1 MINLTIGENQGQQ
14 RLDRFLKKYFA
25 KASLSYIYR
34 LVRKDVKLNGRRA
47 KPETMLAAGDELIIY
62 ISAEEALS
70 LQGAKASLRAADAG
84 ARPRTKKQFTVVYE
98 DENILIAA
106 KPFGLLTHGDG
117 REKKNHLANQVV
129 DYLIEKGEYRPS
141 REPTFTPAPANRLD
155 RNTTGL
161 IAAGKSLA
169 GLQIL
174 SEAFRSRTLSKY
186 YLCVVCGTVTEP
198 MRLDGY
204 LEKDPAA
211 NQVSV
216 FRQPAPGRSRILT
229 EYEPVDRTEG
239 YTLLKVR
246 LITGKTHQIRA
257 LLASAGHPLAGDP
270 RYGDPK
276 DCRRLRQQ
284 TGIGSQLL
292 HSWKLVFPQMPAP
305 LEHVSGRSFQAPLPE
320 TFRQICPRWT
330 ADLEL

>member
-1 MINLTIGENQGQQ
+1 M
-14 RLDRFLKKYFA
+14 
-25 KASLSYIYR
+25 
-34 LVRKDVKLNGRRA
+34 
-47 KPETMLAAGDELIIY
+47 
-62 ISAEEALS
+62 
-70 LQGAKASLRAADAG
+70 
-84 ARPRTKKQFTVVYE
+84 
-98 DENILIAA
+98 
-106 KPFGLLTHGDG
+106 
-117 REKKNHLANQVV
+117 
-129 DYLIEKGEYRPS
+129 
-141 REPTFTPAPANRLD
+141 
-155 RNTTGL
+155 
-161 IAAGKSLA
+161 
-169 GLQIL
+169 
-174 SEAFRSRTLSKY
+174 
-186 YLCVVCGTVTEP
+186 
-198 MRLDGY
+198 
-204 LEKDPAA
+204 
-211 NQVSV
+211 

-257 LLASAGHPLAGDP
+257 HLASAGHPIAGDP

>member
-1 MINLTIGENQGQQ
+1 MKELYITDNEAGQ
-14 RLDRFLKKYFA
+14 RLDKLLAKYLRLAGKGFLYKMIRKKN
-25 KASLSYIYR
+25 IT
-34 LVRKDVKLNGRRA
+34 LNGKRCEGSEKLKTGDRVCLYLSDDTIQKFSGA
-47 KPETMLAAGDELIIY
+47 QEAAG
-62 ISAEEALS
+62 
-70 LQGAKASLRAADAG
+70 QP
-84 ARPRTKKQFTVVYE
+84 RPRTQLEILYE
-98 DENILIAA
+98 DPHMLLINKPAGMLSQKAA
-106 KPFGLLTHGDG
+106 PEDVSLVEYLTSYLLDTGA
-117 REKKNHLANQVV
+117 LAEE
-129 DYLIEKGEYRPS
+129 DLRTFRPS
-141 REPTFTPAPANRLD
+141 VCSRLD

-229 EYEPVDRTEG
+229 EYEPVDRAEG

-257 LLASAGHPLAGDP
+257 HLASAGHPIAGDP